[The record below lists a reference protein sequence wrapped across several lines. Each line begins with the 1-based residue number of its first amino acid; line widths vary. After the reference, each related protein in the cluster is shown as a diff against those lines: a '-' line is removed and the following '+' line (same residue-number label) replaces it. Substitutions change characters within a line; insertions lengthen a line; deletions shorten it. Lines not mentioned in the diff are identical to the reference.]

1 MDQIVGVVDWY
12 FMPFATIG
20 ISAERMMSQ
29 VFWGRD
35 PDEAKVAASLPNA
48 AVCVRELERLKGGAP
63 FLAGDALSIAD
74 LMLAPHLDYFAATP
88 EGRDLLE
95 GRSLL
100 GWLDAMRARDSFQT
114 TSVER
119 LRAAA

>member
-1 MDQIVGVVDWY
+1 
-12 FMPFATIG
+12 
-20 ISAERMMSQ
+20 

-35 PDEAKVAASLPNA
+35 PDEAKIEAALPNA
-48 AVCVRELERLKGGAP
+48 AICVRELERLKGGAP
-63 FLAGDALSIAD
+63 FLAGDRLSIAD

-100 GWLDAMRARDSFQT
+100 GWLEAMRARDSFQAT
-114 TSVER
+114 AMER
-119 LRAAA
+119 LQAAA